1 MPNLTIAIPAEL
13 KKEID
18 ELPEMNWSE
27 ILRGMLTERV
37 KRLILLK
44 KLDKMLENSELTEED
59 TIKLGRTV
67 KKSMHERLKK
77 KHPEWY

>member
-59 TIKLGRTV
+59 TIRLGRTV

-77 KHPEWY
+77 EHPEWY